1 MAGSQAQAAAG
12 GTVAAAP
19 VDNVQRHHSPAAT
32 ANALARAASVLL
44 ILGMGTAAAR
54 ELARHGY
61 GHSSRTCELAR
72 HWQCMVR
79 VTLGMGIG
87 AFGWGTGAAREGQA
101 ARVLS
106 FDSVAFL
113 PLLAISGKH
122 VAQCDFTCST

>member
-12 GTVAAAP
+12 GTEAAAP
-19 VDNVQRHHSPAAT
+19 VDNIQRHHSLAAT

-44 ILGMGTAAAR
+44 ILGMCTAAAR

-61 GHSSRTCELAR
+61 GHSSTCELAR

-87 AFGWGTGAAREGQA
+87 AIGWGTGAAREGQA